1 MKKFIIT
8 LFVILFAISLT
19 FNVINIIDNNTTS
32 STATNE
38 VETYFENIDNKIKNE
53 PLIHDEW
60 IQDELNLY
68 KDLSLENLAVLI
80 SNKDYTVSFLD
91 QIAIN
96 HGFNGYTDLCCQL
109 IDNNYLVFIPSYEH
123 PEWGHMEAN
132 ICTPQTVGYEE
143 AILNGVIEEVK

>member
-1 MKKFIIT
+1 MKNIKTLII
-8 LFVILFAISLT
+8 VILTIALTISLY
-19 FNVINIIDNNTTS
+19 FNFIKTASEITT
-32 STATNE
+32 ADA
-38 VETYFENIDNKIKNE
+38 ETEYFKNIDNKIDNE

-60 IQDELNLY
+60 VQKELDLY

-80 SNKDYTVSFLD
+80 SNKDYTVSLLD

-96 HGFNGYTDLCCQL
+96 HGFNGYVDLCCQL
-109 IDNNYLVFIPSYEH
+109 IDNNYLVFIPAYEH

-143 AILNGVIEEVK
+143 AVLNGVIEEVE